1 MKRHGTDGVSLTF
14 ALIFLGLSAWWLLDR
29 YVSIDVPNLG
39 WVLAV
44 GLIVVGLLGVAMS
57 LRNGRREPVS
67 GAPALV
73 NAEAPDDDSS
83 PWVDHEA
90 TDATHR
96 RQGT

>member
-14 ALIFLGLSAWWLLDR
+14 ALIFLGLSAWWLVDR

-67 GAPALV
+67 GAPAAPLV
-73 NAEAPDDDSS
+73 DADTVDD
-83 PWVDHEA
+83 VE
-90 TDATHR
+90 R
-96 RQGT
+96 